1 MIIPNPQIMMR
12 YDAYQER
19 MKNPGGCLLGQV
31 AGEAAYRHG
40 TEWLEG
46 LLETI
51 ADNYHY
57 VRDELK
63 KELPEAVISPLE
75 GTYLAWINLSQLV
88 AAEDLQTV
96 IQDKAKLAVDFG
108 DWFGEAG
115 KGHIRFNLAT
125 TPANVHQ
132 ATKQLIQA
140 VRAYQ
145 E

>member
-63 KELPEAVISPLE
+63 KGLPEAVISPLE
-75 GTYLAWINLSQLV
+75 GTYLAWIDLSQLV
-88 AAEDLQTV
+88 AAEDPANRH
-96 IQDKAKLAVDFG
+96 QDKAKLAVDFG
-108 DWFGEAG
+108 DCSVKRA
-115 KGHIRFNLAT
+115 KG
-125 TPANVHQ
+125 TPAL
-132 ATKQLIQA
+132 T
-140 VRAYQ
+140 
-145 E
+145 